1 MIYCTIDG
9 KTVYPESGTSIKITL
24 ENPYLK
30 EEGSHTYEISFPLSI
45 PENRA
50 VFGSVHRIDVSKKNK
65 QYDDCS
71 LFSGSSK
78 ILSGV
83 GKVVSYTNENIKLQI
98 IAETQSAR
106 VKAMNKYMDKLDLPP
121 MDIQTQWICG
131 RKWVAVDEQTLNQGY
146 AGVKGKYVFFSV
158 KNSTSGH
165 IYNQIDNYYAFIGF
179 NNNVLRRPVI
189 QPNLMYVL
197 HCVLQSIG
205 YEVVENDFDRYPWN
219 TLYIVN
225 IKKTSTIEG
234 ALPHWK
240 ITTFIKEFCNLFN
253 ATLVYEESNKTVRI
267 KSFSTVGS
275 SDRIDIF
282 PENEYSSEYDEE
294 GISYIETDDLE
305 YSLSQ
310 CEDEKY
316 PRFVSDDA
324 LKYFTLR
331 HYTTLSEMYAAVAGL
346 TEKEKLTSI
355 FLCDNT
361 GYRYYRKNEE
371 NEETFIEEMPFAF
384 FTKLKKEREDDGEGS
399 TTTLKIVPVKMGE
412 SEITTKEFGTLQ
424 FSEERIFGK
433 CVMPY
438 KEGEDEESEESSIE
452 DEYLTVQD
460 VVEASSSIEEDTE
473 DDVMEIAFLDES
485 KSTFSVDINGIT
497 YYMYVLRSYCDQR
510 ESNLSKSVSMAL
522 TEPGHIVDYIGTFHK
537 KTMQIN
543 PHNQIVATFLTNSL
557 PDVKAVYCIRNKLFL
572 CAKLEA
578 TVDDNGVDQL
588 KKGYF
593 YEIL

>member
-131 RKWVAVDEQTLNQGY
+131 RKWVAVYEQTLNQGY